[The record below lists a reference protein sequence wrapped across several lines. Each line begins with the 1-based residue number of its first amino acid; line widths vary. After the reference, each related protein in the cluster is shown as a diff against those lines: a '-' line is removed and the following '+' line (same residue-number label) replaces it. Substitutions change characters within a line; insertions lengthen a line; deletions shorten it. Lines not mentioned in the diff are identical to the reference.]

1 MLTGFTL
8 CFGHV
13 NAIFQS
19 FFHKFLLGLCRICL
33 CAKVCIMN
41 LVFVICLLLPWLG
54 IDCVTDNINWKLHF
68 LEWITHSFVLK
79 FCPQN
84 TENCIFG
91 LKISNILGQNAPRS
105 LPPSIGKQGGGD
117 TVFDTVGYSRV
128 VRKCWCRRLS
138 CKRPVQGYF
147 IWKMPSILTTRCTL
161 FKPAGYFNF
170 YWNPCT
176 IQWISILG
184 ENNLLY

>member
-105 LPPSIGKQGGGD
+105 LPPSIGKQGGGIQSLIQSVTPGLSESVD
-117 TVFDTVGYSRV
+117 VDGWVVSGQSRDILSEKCHPFWQPAVLYS
-128 VRKCWCRRLS
+128 
-138 CKRPVQGYF
+138 
-147 IWKMPSILTTRCTL
+147 
-161 FKPAGYFNF
+161 
-170 YWNPCT
+170 
-176 IQWISILG
+176 
-184 ENNLLY
+184 NLLATSIFIETPVLSSG